1 MMDLHDER
9 EEWISVMTFG
19 VRDVRYYTLLYNI
32 PFPLSLPW
40 KSLVLFVVAGR
51 LMDHGCGDRFWS
63 MRPLG

>member
-19 VRDVRYYTLLYNI
+19 VRDVRYYTLLYNT

-51 LMDHGCGDRFWS
+51 VDGSWVWRSFLVHETA
-63 MRPLG
+63 